1 MGMARRTL
9 TLSSPDNAGG
19 EHTVEVLDGPERRA
33 TVNGTT
39 YAAVIDRDGSL
50 RITGDTTTR
59 AWAVAAGEVRW
70 VFVDGRV
77 FELAEAR
84 GRTRAR
90 GGHHGSLTAPMPATV
105 RRVLVRE
112 GDAVKRGDTL
122 LILEAMKMELPVRA
136 DATGIVGALLC
147 REGDLVQP
155 GVPLIEISA

>member
-1 MGMARRTL
+1 MARRTL
-9 TLSSPDNAGG
+9 NLCATDDGAS
-19 EHTVEVLDGPERRA
+19 EHSIEVLDGPERRA

-39 YAAVIDRDGSL
+39 YVAAVDRDGSL
-50 RITGDTTTR
+50 RVTGETTIR
-59 AWAVAAGEVRW
+59 AWAVAAGDVRW
-70 VFVDGRV
+70 VFVEGRV
-77 FELAEAR
+77 FELTEAR
-84 GRTRAR
+84 GQTRAR

-122 LILEAMKMELPVRA
+122 LVLEAMKMELPVRA
-136 DATGIVGALLC
+136 DAAGIVGALLC